1 MRRALA
7 ALVMVSLSCAVHGT
21 VFAAGPH
28 VFGTFVLFHVDPQW
42 TEATPGYKRRAT
54 QEATSLV
61 ASFKDRVAL
70 DAYWTYGLTTASHF
84 MLRLHSEEVQANQQ
98 LLTQLMATDL
108 GRHLHLTFTI
118 TGVTKDLN
126 YARQFP
132 DLLAQLKAAS
142 YEGAPPVYA
151 IMIPTRKSSDWW
163 NLPKD
168 ERVAMIKEHT
178 LPTLAYLKTVK
189 RKLYHATGLADA
201 DFITIFETNDLV
213 AFNDLV
219 LSLRMVREDRYN
231 RRLGSPTV
239 LGTIMTWEEI
249 LNLLKKQ

>member
-1 MRRALA
+1 MRRAIAFL
-7 ALVMVSLSCAVHGT
+7 LMVVCYWTLPGSA
-21 VFAAGPH
+21 FAAGPH
-28 VFGTFVLFHVDPQW
+28 VFGTFALFHVDPRWAEESQ
-42 TEATPGYKRRAT
+42 GHKRRAT
-54 QEATSLV
+54 QEAKALV
-61 ASFKDRVAL
+61 ASFKDRVGL
-70 DAYWTYGLTTASHF
+70 DAYWTYGLTNGSHF
-84 MLRLHSEEVQANQQ
+84 MLRLHAEDVQSSQQ
-98 LLTQLMATDL
+98 LLTQLMTTDL

-126 YARQFP
+126 YAPQFP

-142 YEGAPPVYA
+142 YEGAPPLYA

-163 NLPKD
+163 NLPNE

-201 DFITIFETNDLV
+201 DFVTIFETNDLV

-219 LSLRMVREDRYN
+219 ISLRMVREDRYN
-231 RRLGSPTV
+231 QRLGSPTV

-249 LNLLKKQ
+249 LNLLKKS

>member
-1 MRRALA
+1 MHRAIAFLLMIA
-7 ALVMVSLSCAVHGT
+7 FYWALQGS

-28 VFGTFVLFHVDPQW
+28 VFGTFALFQVDAKWVEESQ
-42 TEATPGYKRRAT
+42 GHKRRAT
-54 QEATSLV
+54 QEAKSLV
-61 ASFKDRVAL
+61 ASFKDRVAV
-70 DAYWTYGLTTASHF
+70 DSYWTYGLTTGSHF
-84 MLRLHSEEVQANQQ
+84 MLRLHSEDLKSTQQ

-126 YARQFP
+126 YAPQFP

-142 YEGAPPVYA
+142 YEGPPPVYA

-163 NLPKD
+163 TLPED
-168 ERVAMIKEHT
+168 ERVAMVKEHT

-201 DFITIFETNDLV
+201 DFVTIFETNDLV
-213 AFNDLV
+213 EFNNLV
-219 LSLRMVREDRYN
+219 ISLRMVREDLYN
-231 RRLGSPTV
+231 QRLGSPTV
-239 LGTIMTWEEI
+239 LGTIMTWEET
-249 LNLLKKQ
+249 LTMLKK

>member
-1 MRRALA
+1 MRRVLVCF
-7 ALVMVSLSCAVHGT
+7 VMVT
-21 VFAAGPH
+21 VSWTCQGAAFAAGPH
-28 VFGTFVLFHVDPQW
+28 VFGTFALFHVDPEWAEQSQG
-42 TEATPGYKRRAT
+42 EKRRAT
-54 QEATSLV
+54 IEAKSLV

-70 DAYWTYGLTTASHF
+70 DAYWTYGLTTGSHF
-84 MLRLHSEEVQANQQ
+84 MLRLHSESAQANQQ

-126 YARQFP
+126 YAPQFP

-151 IMIPTRKSSDWW
+151 VMIPTRKSSDWW

-168 ERVAMIKEHT
+168 ERVAMLKEHT

-201 DFITIFETNDLV
+201 DFVTIFETNDLV

-219 LSLRMVREDRYN
+219 VSLRMVREDRYN
-231 RRLGSPTV
+231 ERLGSPTV
-239 LGTIMTWEEI
+239 LGTIMTWDEI
-249 LNLLKKQ
+249 LNLLKK